1 MGSPKIDPIDALK
14 DVTMAGFG
22 KVHEALTHMKEVQ
35 SQQARATYQGLT
47 SSGKSRYVAALVD
60 EAGSQAEVGRM
71 LKLPPGR
78 INHLVKSEKNRKN
91 LGR

>member
-1 MGSPKIDPIDALK
+1 MGSPKTDPIDALK
-14 DVTMAGFG
+14 DVTMAGFV

-47 SSGKSRYVAALVD
+47 SSGKSRYVAALVE

-71 LKLPPGR
+71 LKLTPGR
-78 INHLVKSEKNRKN
+78 INQLVKSEKNRKN
-91 LGR
+91 GK